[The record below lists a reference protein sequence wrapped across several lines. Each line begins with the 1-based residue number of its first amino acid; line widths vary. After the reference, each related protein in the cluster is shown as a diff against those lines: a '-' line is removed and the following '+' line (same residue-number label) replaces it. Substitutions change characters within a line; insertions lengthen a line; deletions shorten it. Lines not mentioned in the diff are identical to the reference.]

1 MAELVQGAAHDR
13 NLGVMEGDT
22 VNDALARQSG
32 GGPWGSR
39 PGCPLTVCE
48 VQMAVRLDVEPMGLR
63 VQFSGVDLVAACS
76 RGLFV
81 PFTRI
86 LGARVMTRSDA
97 LASSPRLPCPGFW
110 WPRRYR
116 AGCWGVGERRQL
128 WSARQSAHVLV
139 VYLTGRPFHRVVVEV
154 GEPERAHRRVDAA
167 LLHSK
172 KTSARRSIR
181 DHSRITTDQPVLDP
195 AHAQKRQQRR
205 RPPRHNVDQ
214 VVPAPSSALI
224 SVDAE
229 SLAVGGDGPSRARM
243 RSGEAV
249 SHLGSPAQ
257 DDRNRG
263 RLAMGDHDL
272 QVDEL
277 SPPME
282 IEPSGAARLCLY
294 DHRVHE
300 LGRHSGGPEP
310 ASTRLDSNSCH

>member
-1 MAELVQGAAHDR
+1 
-13 NLGVMEGDT
+13 
-22 VNDALARQSG
+22 
-32 GGPWGSR
+32 
-39 PGCPLTVCE
+39 
-48 VQMAVRLDVEPMGLR
+48 MAVRLDVEPMGLR
-63 VQFSGVDLVAACS
+63 VRFSGVDLVAACS

-116 AGCWGVGERRQL
+116 AGCWGIGERRQL
-128 WSARQSAHVLV
+128 WSARHGAHVLV

-154 GEPERAHRRVDAA
+154 SEPEWAHRRVDAA

-181 DHSRITTDQPVLDP
+181 DPQFTTGQPVLDP
-195 AHAQKRQQRR
+195 ADAQKRHQRR
-205 RPPRHNVDQ
+205 RPPRHDVDQ
-214 VVPAPSSALI
+214 VPARGSTLM

-229 SLAVGGDGPSRARM
+229 PHAVGGDGPSGARM

-249 SHLGSPAQ
+249 SHLGGAAQ
-257 DDRNRG
+257 DDRTRG
-263 RLAMGDHDL
+263 RPATGDHDL
-272 QVDEL
+272 QVKGL

-282 IEPSGAARLCLY
+282 IDPSVAARLRLY
-294 DHRVHE
+294 DHRAHE
-300 LGRHSGGPEP
+300 RGRRSGGPEL
-310 ASTRLDSNSCH
+310 ASTRLDSNSCY

>member
-1 MAELVQGAAHDR
+1 
-13 NLGVMEGDT
+13 
-22 VNDALARQSG
+22 
-32 GGPWGSR
+32 
-39 PGCPLTVCE
+39 
-48 VQMAVRLDVEPMGLR
+48 MAVRLDVEPMGLR

-116 AGCWGVGERRQL
+116 AGCWGVGDRRQL

-181 DHSRITTDQPVLDP
+181 DRSRSTTDQPVLGP
-195 AHAQKRQQRR
+195 AQER
-205 RPPRHNVDQ
+205 RPPRHEVDQ
-214 VVPAPSSALI
+214 VVRARSSALT

-229 SLAVGGDGPSRARM
+229 PLAAGGGGPSGTRM
-243 RSGEAV
+243 RSEEAV
-249 SHLGSPAQ
+249 SHRGGPAQ
-257 DDRNRG
+257 EDRTG
-263 RLAMGDHDL
+263 RRPATGDHDL
-272 QVDEL
+272 RVNEL

-282 IEPSGAARLCLY
+282 IHPSVAARLRSY
-294 DHRVHE
+294 DHRARE
-300 LGRHSGGPEP
+300 RGRHSSGPES
-310 ASTRLDSNSCH
+310 ASTRLDSNPCH

>member
-1 MAELVQGAAHDR
+1 
-13 NLGVMEGDT
+13 
-22 VNDALARQSG
+22 
-32 GGPWGSR
+32 
-39 PGCPLTVCE
+39 
-48 VQMAVRLDVEPMGLR
+48 MAVRLDVEPMGLR

-76 RGLFV
+76 RGLFL

-116 AGCWGVGERRQL
+116 AGCWGIGERRQL

-139 VYLTGRPFHRVVVEV
+139 VYLAGRPFHRVVVEV
-154 GEPERAHRRVDAA
+154 GEPEQAHRRVDAA

-181 DHSRITTDQPVLDP
+181 DHPRSTTDQSVLDP

-205 RPPRHNVDQ
+205 RPPRHDVDQ
-214 VVPAPSSALI
+214 VVSARSSALI

-229 SLAVGGDGPSRARM
+229 PLAAGGDGPSGARM

-249 SHLGSPAQ
+249 SHLGGPAQ
-257 DDRNRG
+257 DDRTRA
-263 RLAMGDHDL
+263 RPATGDPDPR
-272 QVDEL
+272 VTEL
-277 SPPME
+277 SPPMQVD
-282 IEPSGAARLCLY
+282 PSVAARLRLY
-294 DHRVHE
+294 DHRARE
-300 LGRHSGGPEP
+300 RGRHSGGPEP
-310 ASTRLDSNSCH
+310 ASTHLDSNSCH